1 MASLVNWLFLRAY
14 IYIASRNMLS
24 MLLVDGLA
32 ILKSTKVKTL
42 GAISESN
49 NETLHYS

>member
-14 IYIASRNMLS
+14 IVSGNMLS

-32 ILKSTKVKTL
+32 ILKSTKVQTL

-49 NETLHYS
+49 NETLH